1 MSIRNKNKK
10 IICIMPIWDEQNI
23 IGLALASS
31 RHFITHYII
40 LIQKCT
46 DKTMDVINYCKKLW
60 NLNIEI
66 INSDKKI
73 RERRAYAINISKQ
86 YADYY
91 IIQDG
96 DEIFYENTEIE
107 INKLIE
113 QDITFS
119 TAPIVFLE
127 NNFEHTANKEENIIM
142 PCHPFFFKNL
152 GDIYFPN
159 FGDMPWYNPNLIHH
173 KFKEFKTPLKFDCKI
188 KNFRRNFLRDVF
200 TPWHDE
206 VNTCSIEEYALKN
219 HHSIKWYRENI
230 DACENDLEKMISVFE
245 NEYKKDEFKWNLK
258 YNENKYYKYPFI
270 INFMIKNNKLKGIET
285 LNDLEILDE
294 IK

>member
-1 MSIRNKNKK
+1 MSIKNKK

-31 RHFITHYII
+31 RHFISHYII
-40 LIQKCT
+40 LVQKCT

-73 RERRAYAINISKQ
+73 RERRDHAIKISKQ

-96 DEIFYENTEIE
+96 DEIFYENTENE
-107 INKLIE
+107 INNLIE

-127 NNFEHTANKEENIIM
+127 NDFEHTANKEENIIM

-152 GDIYFPN
+152 NDIYFPN
-159 FGDMPWYNPNLIHH
+159 FGDMPWYNPNLTYH
-173 KFKEFKTPLKFDCKI
+173 KFKEFKNPLKFDCKI
-188 KNFRRNFLRDVF
+188 KNFRRNFLREVF

-206 VNTCSIEEYALKN
+206 DNTCSIEEYALKN

-230 DACENDLEKMISVFE
+230 DANENNLEKMISVFE
-245 NEYKKDEFKWNLK
+245 KEYKKDEFKWNLK
-258 YNENKYYKYPFI
+258 YNENKYYKYPYI
-270 INFMIKNNKLKGIET
+270 INFMIKKNKLKGIET